1 MVGYNPPMLPYNSWV
16 SRIAF
21 GLFFVF
27 LIGYGYF
34 EVRALLYGPQITV
47 PDVVEPVH
55 ESFVRIQ
62 GMALHIASLTM
73 NGRPISVTE
82 SGEFNEPYL
91 LAPGTN
97 RITLDAKDKYGNAT
111 RKIMQ
116 VVYVPLKSTTP
127 PRTKATSTPSTATTS
142 ATSSSSTTPLAH

>member
-1 MVGYNPPMLPYNSWV
+1 MVGYNPSMLPYNAWV

-21 GLFFVF
+21 TLFFLV

-34 EVRALLYGPQITV
+34 EIRGLLYGPQIVV
-47 PDVVEPVH
+47 PDTVAPVH

-62 GMALHIASLTM
+62 GSAVRIASLSM
-73 NGRPISVTE
+73 NGRPINVTE

-97 RITLDAKDKYGNAT
+97 RIIIDAKDKYGNVT
-111 RKIMQ
+111 RRVLQIVYIPVKIT
-116 VVYVPLKSTTP
+116 PTPHTT
-127 PRTKATSTPSTATTS
+127 T
-142 ATSSSSTTPLAH
+142 TSSSSTAPLAH

>member
-1 MVGYNPPMLPYNSWV
+1 MLPYNSWV

-62 GMALHIASLTM
+62 GMALHIASLEM
-73 NGRPISVTE
+73 NGRPITVTV

-97 RITLDAKDKYGNAT
+97 RIVLDAKDKYGNST
-111 RKIMQ
+111 RKVLQ
-116 VVYVPLKSTTP
+116 VVYVPFKTTALRP
-127 PRTKATSTPSTATTS
+127 TKATSTPTGTTTLSTT
-142 ATSSSSTTPLAH
+142 SSSTTPLAH